1 MTERVQKL
9 LAAAGLCSR
18 RTAEEW
24 IAAGRVTVNGRA
36 AHIGDKADPETDT
49 VAVDGRPVG
58 RAAGHVYIMLH
69 KPRGY
74 VTTLSDERG
83 RRTAAELVKD
93 CGVRV
98 YPVGRLDRDSEGL
111 LLFTNDGALTQRLL
125 HPSHQVD
132 KVYTVSVSGADEG
145 SAGRLRAVTSL
156 DGQPIAPAQVDELY
170 RRGDRAEYRVVIHQ
184 GKKRQIRR
192 MCAAVGLTVTRLCR
206 IAEGGLELGAL
217 PPGRWRHLTAGELES
232 ITDMNENVL
241 QTIRSGMDGF
251 SKGQKRIAAFILD
264 NYDRAAFMT
273 AARLGETA
281 SVSES
286 TVVRFAAQLGYDGY
300 PEMQKALQEL
310 IRGKL
315 TSIQR
320 IQVSRDQMSGADI
333 LGSVMQRD
341 MNSIHNVI
349 DRLDRD
355 AFSCAV
361 DKLLGAKHIYILGVR
376 SSSFL
381 AGYLNFYMHL
391 IFKNVTLVQSSAAGE
406 IYEQLAHIGKG
417 DVLVGIC
424 FPRYSKMAIHAV
436 EYASRKGGDV
446 VAITDSAL
454 SPLYQMAS
462 VSLLAPCDM
471 ISFVDSMAAPLSLLN
486 ALILEQVWSRY
497 SIFGKDDE

>member
-1 MTERVQKL
+1 MSK
-9 LAAAGLCSR
+9 S
-18 RTAEEW
+18 
-24 IAAGRVTVNGRA
+24 
-36 AHIGDKADPETDT
+36 
-49 VAVDGRPVG
+49 
-58 RAAGHVYIMLH
+58 
-69 KPRGY
+69 
-74 VTTLSDERG
+74 
-83 RRTAAELVKD
+83 
-93 CGVRV
+93 
-98 YPVGRLDRDSEGL
+98 
-111 LLFTNDGALTQRLL
+111 
-125 HPSHQVD
+125 
-132 KVYTVSVSGADEG
+132 
-145 SAGRLRAVTSL
+145 
-156 DGQPIAPAQVDELY
+156 
-170 RRGDRAEYRVVIHQ
+170 
-184 GKKRQIRR
+184 
-192 MCAAVGLTVTRLCR
+192 
-206 IAEGGLELGAL
+206 
-217 PPGRWRHLTAGELES
+217 
-232 ITDMNENVL
+232 VL
-241 QTIRSGMDGF
+241 QTIRAGMDSF

-273 AARLGETA
+273 AAKLGETA

-300 PEMQKALQEL
+300 PDMQKALQEL

-406 IYEQLAHIGKG
+406 IYEQLVHIGPG
-417 DVLVGIC
+417 DVLVSIS

-436 EYASRKGGDV
+436 EFACHRGGDV
-446 VAITDSAL
+446 VAVTDSPM
-454 SPLYQMAS
+454 SPMYKMAS
-462 VSLLAPCDM
+462 ASLLASSDM

-486 ALILEQVWSRY
+486 ALILAVGQQRRDDLSATLAEMEQVWSKY
-497 SIFGKDDE
+497 SIFGKEDDE

>member
-1 MTERVQKL
+1 
-9 LAAAGLCSR
+9 
-18 RTAEEW
+18 
-24 IAAGRVTVNGRA
+24 
-36 AHIGDKADPETDT
+36 
-49 VAVDGRPVG
+49 
-58 RAAGHVYIMLH
+58 
-69 KPRGY
+69 
-74 VTTLSDERG
+74 
-83 RRTAAELVKD
+83 
-93 CGVRV
+93 
-98 YPVGRLDRDSEGL
+98 
-111 LLFTNDGALTQRLL
+111 
-125 HPSHQVD
+125 
-132 KVYTVSVSGADEG
+132 
-145 SAGRLRAVTSL
+145 
-156 DGQPIAPAQVDELY
+156 
-170 RRGDRAEYRVVIHQ
+170 
-184 GKKRQIRR
+184 
-192 MCAAVGLTVTRLCR
+192 
-206 IAEGGLELGAL
+206 
-217 PPGRWRHLTAGELES
+217 
-232 ITDMNENVL
+232 MNENVL
-241 QTIRSGMDGF
+241 QTIRAGMDTF

-349 DRLDRD
+349 EQLDRD
-355 AFSCAV
+355 AFSRAV
-361 DKLLGAKHIYILGVR
+361 DKLLGAEHIYILGVR

-381 AGYLNFYMHL
+381 AGYLNFYLHL

-406 IYEQLAHIGKG
+406 IYEQLAHIGRG
-417 DVLVGIC
+417 DVLVGIS

-436 EYASRKGGDV
+436 EFACRRGAEV

-454 SPLYQMAS
+454 SPLYGMAA

-486 ALILEQVWSRY
+486 ALDRKSVV
-497 SIFGKDDE
+497 